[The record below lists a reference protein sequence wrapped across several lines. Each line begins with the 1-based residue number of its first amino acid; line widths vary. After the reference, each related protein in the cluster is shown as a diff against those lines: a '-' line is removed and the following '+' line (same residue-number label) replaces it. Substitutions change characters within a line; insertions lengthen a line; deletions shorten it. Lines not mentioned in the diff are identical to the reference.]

1 MALHLII
8 DGYNLIRQSPE
19 LLAQEAK
26 DLRWGREA
34 LLEKLATYRRL
45 KKHPITVVFDGWE
58 SGDYMGNR
66 DRWQGMLIIYSRR
79 GEKADEVIIRLAE
92 RERERCLIISSD
104 REIGHQAERLGAEV
118 MSAAEFNLRLED
130 ACLGEDYP
138 EPEPDDAGW
147 PGTKKKGPAHR
158 ASKKLRRHNRRVK
171 KI

>member
-19 LLAQEAK
+19 LLAQESH

-34 LLEKLATYRRL
+34 LLEKLAAYRRL

-58 SGDYMGNR
+58 AGDFMGNR
-66 DRWQGMLIIYSRR
+66 DRFQGMLIIYSRR
-79 GEKADEVIIRLAE
+79 GEKADEVIKRLAE

-104 REIGHQAERLGAEV
+104 REIMDHAERVGAAV
-118 MSAAEFNLRLED
+118 MSAEEFSFRLEFALPAID
-130 ACLGEDYP
+130 SA
-138 EPEPDDAGW
+138 EPEEDEVDW
-147 PGTKKKGPAHR
+147 SGTKKKGPAHR
-158 ASKKLRRHNRRVK
+158 ASKKLRRQRRRVK